1 MKLQNLHNHSL
12 FSDGACLPEEIIS
25 AAISGGLQ
33 MVGISDH
40 FYTTK
45 VYSDQSYHQWYEE
58 FWHRYIYSLGCLKEF
73 YSNQI
78 KVVAGIEIDSC
89 LYRTVGHFDR
99 LPWKEINE
107 GLDYVLIE
115 YVGEASAGGAP
126 PDCLALIRKL
136 CSLPVII
143 AHPDLDYL
151 HRKYTL
157 PRFFQMM
164 KESEIALEI
173 PSGRR
178 NTWFWN
184 RYDCS
189 LLEGLKLSIGSDTH
203 SDIEEVCNISQ
214 ALEFLEYHNRLDQLL
229 QIE

>member
-12 FSDGACLPEEIIS
+12 FSDGACLPEEVIS
-25 AAISGGLQ
+25 AAVSGGLE

-45 VYSDQSYHQWYEE
+45 VYSDQSYLQWYEE
-58 FWHRYIYSLGCLKEF
+58 FWHRYVYSLSCLKEF

-89 LYRTVGHFDR
+89 LYRTVGSFDR

-115 YVGEASAGGAP
+115 YVGEVSAGGSP
-126 PDCLALIRKL
+126 PDSLAFIRKL

-151 HRKYTL
+151 QKKFKLTD
-157 PRFFQMM
+157 FFQIM
-164 KESEIALEI
+164 KSNDIALEI

-184 RYDCS
+184 RYDSS
-189 LLEGLKLSIGSDTH
+189 LLEGLKLSIGTDTH
-203 SDIEEVCNISQ
+203 SDIEEVCNIGQ
-214 ALEFLEYHNRLDQLL
+214 ALEFLEDNNLLDQLI